1 MSEALFV
8 GIDVAK
14 DSLAVASAPAGLC
27 LALPNSPE
35 GRRDLIKTLK
45 EHTVALVVLEASG
58 GYERPVVADLVE
70 AGFTTVVANPR
81 QVRDFARGLG
91 ELAKTDPIDAVVL
104 ARFAQVVQ
112 PKPRAAARPQETDLA
127 ELVSRRR
134 QLVAT
139 LTQES
144 NRGAMAR
151 HRDVRR
157 SIRKLMRTLERE
169 IAQLDDAIAQLIRAD
184 EDLSRKDGILRSTPG
199 VGPTTSAMLLSHLP
213 ELGNLNRQEVA
224 ALAGVAPWDFKS
236 GRWSGKSSIWGGRAE
251 VRSVL
256 YMAAQAARRFN
267 PTIRAFAQRLESQGK
282 AFKIVITACMRK
294 LLVILNSM
302 LRSNSQ
308 WQSPRAAKKS

>member
-1 MSEALFV
+1 MSEAMFV
-8 GIDVAK
+8 GVDVAK
-14 DSLAVASAPAGLC
+14 DSLAVASAPAGLR
-27 LALPNSPE
+27 LAVPNSTE
-35 GRRDLIKTLK
+35 GRRDLVKALK
-45 EHTVALVVLEASG
+45 EHTVALVVLEATG
-58 GYERPVVADLVE
+58 GYERPVALDLVE

-91 ELAKTDPIDAVVL
+91 ELAKTDPIDAAVL
-104 ARFAQVVQ
+104 ARFAQVVR
-112 PKPRAAARPQETDLA
+112 PKPRRAAGPQQADLA

-144 NRGAMAR
+144 NRAAMAR
-151 HRDVRR
+151 HQDVCR
-157 SIRKLMRTLERE
+157 SIRKLSRMLHRE

-184 EDLSRKDGILRSTPG
+184 ETLSRKDDILRSTPG
-199 VGPTTSAMLLSHLP
+199 VGPNTSAMLLSHLP
-213 ELGNLNRQEVA
+213 ELGSLNRQEVA

-256 YMAAQAARRFN
+256 YMAALAARRFN
-267 PTIRAFAQRLESQGK
+267 PAIRAFAERLETQGK

-302 LRSNSQ
+302 LRSNTL
-308 WQSPRAAKKS
+308 WQSPRVAKKS

>member
-1 MSEALFV
+1 MSKALFV
-8 GIDVAK
+8 GVDVAK
-14 DSLAVASAPAGLC
+14 DSLAVASAPAGLS
-27 LALPNSPE
+27 LSVPNSPE
-35 GRRDLIKTLK
+35 GRRDLIKALK
-45 EHTVALVVLEASG
+45 PHTVALVVLEATG
-58 GYERPVVADLVE
+58 GYERPVAFDLLE

-91 ELAKTDPIDAVVL
+91 ELAKTDPIDAQVL

-112 PKPRAAARPQETDLA
+112 PKPRPSVSPEQAELA

-134 QLVAT
+134 QLVNT

-144 NRGAMAR
+144 NRLAMAR
-151 HRDVRR
+151 LRQVRR
-157 SIRKLMRTLERE
+157 SIKKHISMLERE
-169 IAQLDDAIAQLIRAD
+169 ICSLDDEIARLIRAD
-184 EDLSRKDGILRSTPG
+184 ETLARKDDILRSTPG
-199 VGPTTSAMLLSHLP
+199 VGPGTSAMLLSHLP
-213 ELGNLNRQEVA
+213 ELGNLNRQQVA

-236 GRWSGKSSIWGGRAE
+236 GRWSGKSSIWGGRAD

-256 YMAAQAARRFN
+256 YMAALAARRFN

-302 LRSNSQ
+302 LRSNTK
-308 WQSPRAAKKS
+308 WR